1 MMCEVHRA
9 KKEEGGLHSSNLG
22 VSVNNSPPCACLS
35 DSAVTINNKLAATP
49 MTMMHV
55 YANIVPES

>member
-1 MMCEVHRA
+1 MCEVHRA
-9 KKEEGGLHSSNLG
+9 KKKGEVPLHSSNLG

-55 YANIVPES
+55 MPA

>member
-9 KKEEGGLHSSNLG
+9 KKGGGLHSSNLG

-35 DSAVTINNKLAATP
+35 DSVVTINNKLAATP

-55 YANIVPES
+55 YASIVPES